1 MLSDIM
7 ILSLGFWG
15 KETMDNHIAF
25 FAPADDS
32 RVKDK
37 ILSRNAATAK
47 HGIVLT
53 ESQAAAIA
61 ASQTAALKKA
71 GRIEFGFGI
80 ADKAISLFADS
91 PYIIP
96 DEYEQTI
103 SDLIS
108 LFYTF
113 RNEADGILS
122 DDELLNF
129 MKNSFDG
136 RCAGSLELLAQQV
149 SEFSRHL
156 RSGGAPETF
165 EKEGRNL

>member
-1 MLSDIM
+1 
-7 ILSLGFWG
+7 
-15 KETMDNHIAF
+15 MDNHIAF

-113 RNEADGILS
+113 RNEADGMLS